1 MVLDSYT
8 VFDVETANRQRESI
22 CSIGYIRVEDGVILE
37 SKEILINPESD
48 FDNFNIKVHG
58 ITPQMVTFERTF
70 PEVWEEIKPFFPIPC
85 WLLIMQNQWI
95 YVH

>member
-37 SKEILINPESD
+37 SEG
-48 FDNFNIKVHG
+48 NFN
-58 ITPQMVTFERTF
+58 QS
-70 PEVWEEIKPFFPIPC
+70 
-85 WLLIMQNQWI
+85 
-95 YVH
+95 